1 MSSNV
6 WKEMTIGSLCNSIS
20 ETYHG
25 KDNTVVLVNTSDVL
39 EGSVLNHS
47 PIENKNLKGQF
58 KKTFKKDDILFSE
71 IRPANKRFAFIDF
84 DSTQHYIAS
93 TKLMVLRPNREVV
106 LPRFLYAY
114 LTSNNVLNE
123 LQHMAETRSG
133 TFPQITFSSEMAP
146 MRISVP
152 SKETQERI
160 VSILDSIEN
169 KIRYNIKINENLQEQ
184 ARSIFQSWFIDFEPF
199 GGAAPSDWHSS
210 TLGQVAIMKTD
221 SWSPAKNPDVVV
233 EHYSIPAFDEQHYP
247 VFEIASGIKSNK
259 YILTPDSVMIS
270 KLNPDTKRI
279 WRPVCLSEHPVCST
293 EFIVYEAKK
302 NEQRDYIYSLID
314 SIPFFNHLCSHTT
327 GSTNSRQR
335 ATPKTTLEFSFLLP
349 PDSVIEEFC
358 NIVTPMYDLIASNL
372 VENQTLT
379 KTRDSLL
386 PRLMSGELDV
396 SDLVL

>member
-39 EGSVLNHS
+39 EGSVPNHS

-169 KIRYNIKINENLQEQ
+169 KIRYNIKINENLM
-184 ARSIFQSWFIDFEPF
+184 
-199 GGAAPSDWHSS
+199 G
-210 TLGQVAIMKTD
+210 
-221 SWSPAKNPDVVV
+221 
-233 EHYSIPAFDEQHYP
+233 
-247 VFEIASGIKSNK
+247 
-259 YILTPDSVMIS
+259 
-270 KLNPDTKRI
+270 
-279 WRPVCLSEHPVCST
+279 
-293 EFIVYEAKK
+293 
-302 NEQRDYIYSLID
+302 
-314 SIPFFNHLCSHTT
+314 
-327 GSTNSRQR
+327 
-335 ATPKTTLEFSFLLP
+335 
-349 PDSVIEEFC
+349 
-358 NIVTPMYDLIASNL
+358 
-372 VENQTLT
+372 
-379 KTRDSLL
+379 
-386 PRLMSGELDV
+386 
-396 SDLVL
+396 